1 MRTIKVSVWG
11 DQHYEECGV
20 SPPAVPVPAG
30 FQPGTATHSNGT
42 AARAPS
48 PLPRPPQ
55 QTAAEP
61 EARARLGGLLPQE
74 WAALFRER
82 HSILNPVLPSLHQK
96 LSAIQGIHW
105 WQVLSAESLFLCCLC
120 WMGPDRDFMLRCA
133 EPSLGPMAAPLT
145 DWLVQAIVSR
155 CGREARRLR
164 GLEDEEDSRATASP
178 QRTLTAS
185 TTPSGSSAGLDAE
198 ELPGT
203 SSGLLHGD
211 AGELRAA
218 PSPGE
223 REQPREEPGREA
235 AGPSAQ
241 GRSHG
246 RSAPGRGRQR
256 CSGGPRRSTKRRA
269 SSALGAPQPCKRP
282 PPRRR

>member
-11 DQHYEECGV
+11 DQHYEECVV

-145 DWLVQAIVSR
+145 DWLVQAIVSC

-164 GLEDEEDSRATASP
+164 GLEDEIGRA
-178 QRTLTAS
+178 
-185 TTPSGSSAGLDAE
+185 
-198 ELPGT
+198 
-203 SSGLLHGD
+203 HV
-211 AGELRAA
+211 
-218 PSPGE
+218 
-223 REQPREEPGREA
+223 
-235 AGPSAQ
+235 
-241 GRSHG
+241 
-246 RSAPGRGRQR
+246 
-256 CSGGPRRSTKRRA
+256 
-269 SSALGAPQPCKRP
+269 
-282 PPRRR
+282 